1 MKPLFFSS
9 LTSLRALPF
18 LGLCLSAAQTF
29 TRKTSFLPL
38 PSRLLKGTLLS
49 AVLFSGV
56 AVAAGPT
63 SDTIT
68 WTPPTQYDDGSAIAV
83 GEITEYVIRWG
94 CTLGGPYSNVIRVP
108 ATPLTVDVPRTS
120 PYVGRRCYVVTAVAG
135 LESDYSAEI
144 CKTVKK
150 PKSPVLGVS

>member
-38 PSRLLKGTLLS
+38 SSRFLTGTLLS

-63 SDTIT
+63 SDTIS
-68 WTPPTQYDDGSAIAV
+68 WTSPTQYEDGSTLAATEV
-83 GEITEYVIRWG
+83 TEYVIRWSG
-94 CTLGGPYSNVIRVP
+94 TLGGPYTNVIRVP
-108 ATPLTVDVPRTS
+108 GTTLTVDVPRTR
-120 PYVGRRCYVVTAVAG
+120 PFVGRRCYVVTAVAG

-150 PKSPVLGVS
+150 PKAPVLGVS